1 MGITR
6 ILSVV
11 TIVSILYSVQV
22 TAQIFGEVQ
31 EAVRCVTKLL
41 PCQPYIHLP
50 IPPSSWCCAPMKEIV
65 EKETTCLC
73 AAFNH
78 PDMLRFIALTKETAL
93 NLLSSCGIKHDLS
106 SVCTRTN
113 ASSPSSLP
121 EAAAN
126 GSSKRNAA
134 LGISFLGYSF
144 VSAFFGMILL

>member
-22 TAQIFGEVQ
+22 TAQFFGEVE
-31 EAVRCVTKLL
+31 EAMRCVTKLL

-50 IPPSSWCCAPMKEIV
+50 IPPSSWCCAPMKEIA

-73 AAFNH
+73 AAVNH
-78 PDMLRFIALTKETAL
+78 PDMLRFIALTKEAAL
-93 NLLSSCGIKHDLS
+93 NLLSSCGINHDLS
-106 SVCTRTN
+106 VCNKTN
-113 ASSPSSLP
+113 ASSPASLP

-134 LGISFLGYSF
+134 LGISFWGYSF
-144 VSAFFGMILL
+144 VSAFLGMILL